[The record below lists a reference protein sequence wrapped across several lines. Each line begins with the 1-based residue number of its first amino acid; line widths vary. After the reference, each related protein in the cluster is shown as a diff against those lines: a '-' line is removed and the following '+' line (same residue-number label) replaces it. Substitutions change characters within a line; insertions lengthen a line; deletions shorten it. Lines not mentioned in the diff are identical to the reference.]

1 MNSKLYLLK
10 ENLICDMKKEELD
23 FIKLLFWQPDEN
35 NCYLITEDDVN
46 DLKKGL
52 NDKNTKR
59 IASILINLC
68 KKHKEVKVRIEEPEI
83 IFSSS

>member
-1 MNSKLYLLK
+1 MTSKLYILK
-10 ENLICDMKKEELD
+10 ENLVRDIRREEID

-35 NCYLITEDDVN
+35 NCYLITEDDAN
-46 DLKKGL
+46 ELKKGL
-52 NDKNTKR
+52 NDKNSKR

-68 KKHKEVKVRIEEPEI
+68 KKHKEIKVRIEEPEI

>member
-1 MNSKLYLLK
+1 MGSELYLLK
-10 ENLICDMKKEELD
+10 EKFICDMKKEEVD

-46 DLKKGL
+46 ELKKGL
-52 NDKNTKR
+52 NDKNTRR
-59 IASILINLC
+59 IASVLINLC
-68 KKHKEVKVRIEEPEI
+68 KKYKEIKIRIEEPEI